1 VKHRALEALREKLSG
16 LTMTPRAARER
27 GWPVNQDGRVRTAFD
42 YLAYAEI
49 GFDHLRTAWPD
60 LGAVPEALA
69 EQVSIEAQYA
79 GYIERQRADVAA
91 MRADEALAIP
101 EDLDYGRVGGLSNEA
116 RSKLE
121 AVRPRTLG
129 QASRIEGMTPGALTA
144 LLGHVRKGGAR
155 MKASTA

>member
-1 VKHRALEALREKLSG
+1 
-16 LTMTPRAARER
+16 MTPRAARER
-27 GWPVNQDGRVRTAFD
+27 GWPVNQDGRVRSAFD
-42 YLAYAEI
+42 YLSYAEI
-49 GFDHLRTAWPD
+49 GFEQLRAAWPELD
-60 LGAVPEALA
+60 AVPEALA
-69 EQVSIEAQYA
+69 AQVSIEAQYA

-155 MKASTA
+155 TKAGTA